1 MIDAPRIGGDVTQLT
16 LADAAKSAGRSKS
29 ALLRSIKSGRL
40 SAERDALTGGW
51 MIEVSELHRLY
62 PPLSEAVIDAVNGVP
77 HTMRDAPEMTEL
89 RARLNDALDQIQ
101 DLRRQR
107 DRAEEERR
115 RTQEQLAGFLADQ
128 RAAPPPV
135 RRSWWRWR

>member
-1 MIDAPRIGGDVTQLT
+1 VTQLT
-16 LADAAKSAGRSKS
+16 LAEAAKSAGRSKS

-51 MIEVSELHRLY
+51 MVEVSELHRLY
-62 PPLSEAVIDAVNGVP
+62 PPLSEVVTDAANGVP
-77 HTMRDAPEMTEL
+77 HTARDAPEMAEL

-107 DRAEEERR
+107 DRADDERR
-115 RTQEQLAGFLADQ
+115 RAQEQLAGLLADQ
-128 RAAPPPV
+128 RAVVPA
-135 RRSWWRWR
+135 RRGWWRWR